1 MEQNR
6 PKQTDQQATNEALAA
21 LAAAGNTF
29 ALGQLWE
36 INKGLLHRCFWQ
48 WYDRNKAVADE
59 HGITLE
65 DFDQEGFFAVQ
76 AAAKAYDPEKGSFA
90 TLLGY
95 YVQAQINKAVRGEHS
110 RIVTTED
117 GKQVRLSANPL
128 NTCTSLDTPLDDN
141 DGGSATL
148 GDLQEDPSAAQA
160 FQTAENE
167 LYTEELHTALEE
179 ALNKLTPRQADIIRR
194 HYFGGKSFA
203 EIAREDGTSTVA
215 PRNHEVSA
223 FIALR
228 QNPALAR
235 WHDDIISTKAWSGT
249 GFGVWNHRGSVEER
263 TVEYLDDW
271 EAKNRAWA
279 AEREKLIR
287 EHYADFEAAG
297 YFDRHPEQRPS
308 LEPRT
313 NPEEST
319 PPGGEV

>member
-1 MEQNR
+1 MGPAPNPYLR
-6 PKQTDQQATNEALAA
+6 ANMARSVSVAL
-21 LAAAGNTF
+21 LLVFIISTLLF
-29 ALGQLWE
+29 LLSSWLGVAHQSVNVRLDCDD
-36 INKGLLHRCFWQ
+36 LLHIPSC
-48 WYDRNKAVADE
+48 
-59 HGITLE
+59 
-65 DFDQEGFFAVQ
+65 
-76 AAAKAYDPEKGSFA
+76 
-90 TLLGY
+90 LL
-95 YVQAQINKAVRGEHS
+95 VFSINKAVRGEHS

-287 EHYADFEAAG
+287 EHYAGLEAAG
-297 YFDRHPEQRPS
+297 YFDRHPECRAN

-313 NPEEST
+313 DPKEST

>member
-1 MEQNR
+1 M
-6 PKQTDQQATNEALAA
+6 
-21 LAAAGNTF
+21 F
-29 ALGQLWE
+29 
-36 INKGLLHRCFWQ
+36 LLSHCL
-48 WYDRNKAVADE
+48 
-59 HGITLE
+59 I
-65 DFDQEGFFAVQ
+65 
-76 AAAKAYDPEKGSFA
+76 
-90 TLLGY
+90 
-95 YVQAQINKAVRGEHS
+95 
-110 RIVTTED
+110 
-117 GKQVRLSANPL
+117 SANPL
-128 NTCTSLDTPLDDN
+128 NACTSLDTPLDDN

-148 GDLQEDPSAAQA
+148 GDLQEDPAAAQA

-228 QNPALAR
+228 HNPALAR
-235 WHDDIISTKAWSGT
+235 WHDDIISTKAWTGT
-249 GFGVWNHRGSVEER
+249 GWNAWNRYGSVQER

-279 AEREKLIR
+279 AEREKLVL
-287 EHYADFEAAG
+287 EHYAEWRAN
-297 YFDRHPEQRPS
+297 

-313 NPEEST
+313 DPEEST
-319 PPGGEV
+319 PPGEV